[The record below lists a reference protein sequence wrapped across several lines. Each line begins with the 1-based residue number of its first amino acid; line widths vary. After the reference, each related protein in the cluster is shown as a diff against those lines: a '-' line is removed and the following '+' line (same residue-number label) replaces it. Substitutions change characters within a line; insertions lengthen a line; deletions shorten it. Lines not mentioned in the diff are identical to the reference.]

1 MKKLN
6 FKFKKFN
13 LFLIFFYFLS
23 LVYVKEM
30 NFLFYNSTDSPDFLR
45 YFKFLEFNV
54 NILEATQSEHGFL
67 YYSN

>member
-1 MKKLN
+1 MNILSSMKKLN

-54 NILEATQSEHGFL
+54 DILEATQS
-67 YYSN
+67 